1 MCTPSATMLGC
12 LAVLFALSVYSGSE
26 TGVVAYEARSDTSSF
41 LHTLPQQ
48 QRDIFDYAMKG
59 LDMNW
64 GGIGTYIASYSSG
77 LYFLWSWINRR
88 SYSSGPLDTQ
98 HGTLLG
104 C

>member
-1 MCTPSATMLGC
+1 MLAC
-12 LAVLFALSVYSGSE
+12 LAVLFALSVCSGS
-26 TGVVAYEARSDTSSF
+26 TGVVAYETRSDTSSF

-64 GGIGTYIASYSSG
+64 GGAGTYIASHLLG
-77 LYFLWSWINRR
+77 LYFLCFNRR
-88 SYSSGPLDTQ
+88 SYSLGPLDTP
-98 HGTLLG
+98 HGMLSG